1 MALDG
6 YAGANIRLGS
16 GGGASVD
23 NALAALAVMGGKY
36 HVVINDDVDKQPTPE
51 RPTDQPLCRLIL
63 SMGGIVA
70 ARFTLSTPGENAKDD
85 DADAKF
91 LGDELARIQIDKM
104 NRIGKHPNL
113 FGYGGNELGDN
124 NHARQEEFLVT
135 YLDTLGHAGYRAVV
149 GNYSYKNP
157 THDLFALMPRAVAAI
172 DHWKAMVGFHEGTV
186 RDAKTF
192 DQAVAYGAIGRARMW
207 RERYGFKL
215 WLTEFAGSYDAH
227 NGYRVLYADDMPV
240 WYDVL
245 RKTAEQ
251 LRIPFSI
258 YCMFE
263 WQNGFHIYNDLP
275 LLEEVGTI
283 NRLFPVLAP
292 EEPPMLVTVYAAD
305 YICPDGSTFGVLST
319 NETVYCRTV
328 DGRQYQC
335 KNELA
340 EQFITRPGAI
350 ERGADWSSLWTP
362 DGKYQGF
369 FYVQYKQRPAHPQDG
384 WGAVWVEDW
393 LTEGEEKTFPCWVV
407 EYWHDGRIKAGPVES
422 PNRIKFVKHYA
433 NYTLPTGVTI
443 PDVIELLWRGEEV
456 YAYQKG
462 FGLVLWKNLRT
473 EKTNYLVRG
482 ASGPA
487 KAPIYPIHM
496 PPDHWRNNVTQ
507 TYPPPTTGGENAAL
521 AKVPNSQYVF
531 IRQQPNPTSSG
542 SNPSAI
548 VGELLIGDVVQ
559 YYPDAPVGAWV
570 YVDPQLQVTRPPDR
584 KSAAKGWVSLQGGAV
599 EFVPPLLPPIPAPTG
614 RLLTPEAEGR
624 LRAHLQAI
632 SDATAAITAELDSA
646 PEIGAPPDSGIPF

>member
-1 MALDG
+1 MTLDG

-23 NALAALAVMGGKY
+23 NALTALAVMGGKY

-63 SMGGIVA
+63 NMGGIVA

-91 LGDELARIQIDKM
+91 RGDELARIQIDKM

-124 NHARQEEFLVT
+124 NPARQEEFLVT
-135 YLDTLGHAGYRAVV
+135 YLDTLGHSGYQAVV

-172 DHWKAMVGFHEGTV
+172 HHWNAIVGFHEGSV
-186 RDAKTF
+186 RDARTF
-192 DQAVAYGAIGRARMW
+192 DEAVAYGAIGRARMW
-207 RERYGFKL
+207 RERYGFRL

-227 NGYRVLYADDMPV
+227 NGYRVLYADDMPT

-245 RKTAEQ
+245 RRTAE
-251 LRIPFSI
+251 LLGIPFSI
-258 YCMFE
+258 FTLFE
-263 WQNGFHIYNDLP
+263 WQNGFHIYNDPP
-275 LLEEVGTI
+275 LLEEVGRI
-283 NRLFPVLAP
+283 NRLFPVIELP
-292 EEPPMLVTVYAAD
+292 EEPPMPVTVYAPD
-305 YICPDGSTFGVLST
+305 YICPNGTTYGVLST
-319 NETVYCRTV
+319 DETVYCRTV
-328 DGRQYQC
+328 DDRQMQW
-335 KNELA
+335 KNELG

-369 FYVQYKQRPAHPQDG
+369 FYVQYKQRPEHPQDG
-384 WGAVWVEDW
+384 WGAVWVEDY

-443 PDVIELLWRGEEV
+443 TDVIELLWRGEEV
-456 YAYQKG
+456 YAYQKH

-473 EKTNYLVRG
+473 GATNYLVRG

-496 PPDHWRNNVTQ
+496 PPDNWRNNLTQ
-507 TYPPPTTGGENAAL
+507 PPAWQNHQWGERIDNAVVLAGANINVRNAPSELGTT
-521 AKVPNSQYVF
+521 V
-531 IRQQPNPTSSG
+531 
-542 SNPSAI
+542 
-548 VGELLIGDVVQ
+548 VGTLRNDDVVTYWTIPYQ
-559 YYPDAPVGAWV
+559 SRTGLEYKWFKILHEGQER
-570 YVDPQLQVTRPPDR
+570 YVAEVAGLQ
-584 KSAAKGWVSLQGGAV
+584 
-599 EFVPPLLPPIPAPTG
+599 FVPPLLPPIPVPTG

-632 SDATAAITAELDSA
+632 SDATAAIVAELDSA